1 MGFPPSPAWI
11 KAIDRARRD
20 QAVTSSRAAAPNAM
34 DPTVVVKMPVSFRIR
49 ARTGKAVMEIET
61 QMKTA
66 KDWKATSS

>member
-1 MGFPPSPAWI
+1 
-11 KAIDRARRD
+11 
-20 QAVTSSRAAAPNAM
+20 M